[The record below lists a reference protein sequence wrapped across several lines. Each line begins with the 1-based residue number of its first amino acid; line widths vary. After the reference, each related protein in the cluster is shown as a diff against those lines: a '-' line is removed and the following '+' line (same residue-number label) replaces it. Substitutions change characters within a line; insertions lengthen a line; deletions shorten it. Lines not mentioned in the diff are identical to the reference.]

1 MSVLKVAAINNASAV
16 SGGLAISATGNVTGA
31 GMDLVATQT
40 FTTSSAVS
48 FNNCFTSTY
57 DHYRIVY
64 STTDFSSAL
73 ANETNIRMRVG
84 GVDNS
89 TSGNYKWARTY
100 GGFSTSGSQNTSTT
114 QFQVAASTD
123 AQHYAVVDIFYPQA
137 AQATTYVSTAY
148 MAEGA
153 TNNFIAIYG
162 GTMTVTT
169 QYDGFTIF
177 PIAGTFNGVVRVYGY
192 KN

>member
-1 MSVLKVAAINNASAV
+1 MSTLKVAAINNPSAG
-16 SGGLAISATGNVTGA
+16 SGGLAISTTGNVTG
-31 GMDLVATQT
+31 GGFDLIASQT
-40 FTTSSAVS
+40 FTTASAVS

-57 DHYRIVY
+57 DHYRIVF
-64 STTDFSSAL
+64 SSTDFSSAA
-73 ANETNIRMRVG
+73 ANETNVRMRVG
-84 GVDNS
+84 GVDN
-89 TSGNYKWARTY
+89 TTAGNYKWARTY
-100 GGFSTSGSQNTSTT
+100 GGLSTSGSQNTSTT
-114 QFQVAASTD
+114 QFQLAATTD
-123 AQHYAVVDIFYPQA
+123 AQHYAVMDLFYPQA
-137 AQATTYVSTAY
+137 AQRTTYVSTAY

-177 PIAGTFNGVVRVYGY
+177 PLAGTFDGVVRVYGY